1 MPVDIEKHIIK
12 LFNTLSIDAKIQLQ
26 NELNRISIKEI
37 NAKNSKELLNRKI
50 TNDELLMTSWF

>member
-37 NAKNSKELLNRKI
+37 NEKNSKELLNRKI